1 MEPGPF
7 ASMHF
12 LFQDTSQCLL
22 IYRAGGLSGEE
33 STCQCRRHRQEM
45 WVQSPGQE
53 DPLEEEI
60 ETQSSVLAWK
70 IPYAE
75 EPGRLQTMRSQRVGH
90 DWAHTH
96 THTQSTHTHTHTHTH
111 SHTDRH
117 TTQAPDSQAFKSSC
131 LSPLSLCLVKWM
143 LSQWTEVRPIPWSSS
158 LLKVSSA
165 PCRSGVSTVLRREE
179 TLPHQPQEGLFIGQ
193 GKPKLDS
200 RFTHLK
206 MELVKLRI
214 NK

>member
-1 MEPGPF
+1 MQETQADVGSVPG
-7 ASMHF
+7 
-12 LFQDTSQCLL
+12 
-22 IYRAGGLSGEE
+22 SG
-33 STCQCRRHRQEM
+33 R
-45 WVQSPGQE
+45 SPGGGNRNPVQCSC
-53 DPLEEEI
+53 LENSMCRGAWQATDHEI
-60 ETQSSVLAWK
+60 AKSWTWLS
-70 IPYAE
+70 
-75 EPGRLQTMRSQRVGH
+75 T
-90 DWAHTH
+90 HTH
-96 THTQSTHTHTHTHTH
+96 THTEHTHTHTHTHTH

-143 LSQWTEVRPIPWSSS
+143 PSQWTEVRPIPWSSS

-214 NK
+214 NKYWYSWSSHNKKVSHVNPYY

>member
-1 MEPGPF
+1 MRE
-7 ASMHF
+7 
-12 LFQDTSQCLL
+12 T
-22 IYRAGGLSGEE
+22 
-33 STCQCRRHRQEM
+33 
-45 WVQSPGQE
+45 WVWSLGQE
-53 DPLEEEI
+53 DPLEK
-60 ETQSSVLAWK
+60 ETATHSSTLAWR
-70 IPYAE
+70 IPWME
-75 EPGRLQTMRSQRVGH
+75 EPGGLRSIGLQRAGR

-96 THTQSTHTHTHTHTH
+96 THTHTL

-131 LSPLSLCLVKWM
+131 PSPLSLCLVKWM
-143 LSQWTEVRPIPWSSS
+143 LSEWTEVRPIPWSSS

-165 PCRSGVSTVLRREE
+165 PCRSGVSTVLRRGE

>member
-1 MEPGPF
+1 MSCVKVRVCSYPAVSNSSWVGPSPVFLPGKF
-7 ASMHF
+7 YVQRSLAG
-12 LFQDTSQCLL
+12 
-22 IYRAGGLSGEE
+22 YRP
-33 STCQCRRHRQEM
+33 
-45 WVQSPGQE
+45 W
-53 DPLEEEI
+53 
-60 ETQSSVLAWK
+60 
-70 IPYAE
+70 
-75 EPGRLQTMRSQRVGH
+75 GRKELDVTE
-90 DWAHTH
+90 
-96 THTQSTHTHTHTHTH
+96 HTHTHTHTL

-131 LSPLSLCLVKWM
+131 PSPLSLCLVKWM
-143 LSQWTEVRPIPWSSS
+143 LSEWTEVRPIPWSSS

-165 PCRSGVSTVLRREE
+165 PCRSGVSTVLRRGV

>member
-33 STCQCRRHRQEM
+33 STCQCRRHRQM

-70 IPYAE
+70 IPCAE

-96 THTQSTHTHTHTHTH
+96 THRAHTHTHTHTHTL
-111 SHTDRH
+111 SHRQTH
-117 TTQAPDSQAFKSSC
+117 NTSPWLPGIQIQ
-131 LSPLSLCLVKWM
+131 LSVLSVPLSGEVDALTVNRGQTYPLVQFTPQGLLCPLQVGCFHSTQKGRDFASPTTGGSVYWAGET
-143 LSQWTEVRPIPWSSS
+143 QTRFQIHS
-158 LLKVSSA
+158 LENGISK
-165 PCRSGVSTVLRREE
+165 T
-179 TLPHQPQEGLFIGQ
+179 
-193 GKPKLDS
+193 KD
-200 RFTHLK
+200 
-206 MELVKLRI
+206 
-214 NK
+214 